1 MCSKDVLKMK
11 QVQRITT
18 KIVEEDLNQWGVQPG
33 KTKVAD
39 VQMIVSSADIRE
51 GKKADIEKKKLKI

>member
-1 MCSKDVLKMK
+1 M
-11 QVQRITT
+11 
-18 KIVEEDLNQWGVQPG
+18 EEDLNQWGVQPG

-51 GKKADIEKKKLKI
+51 GKKADIEKKKIENLKTGTVPVIVIG